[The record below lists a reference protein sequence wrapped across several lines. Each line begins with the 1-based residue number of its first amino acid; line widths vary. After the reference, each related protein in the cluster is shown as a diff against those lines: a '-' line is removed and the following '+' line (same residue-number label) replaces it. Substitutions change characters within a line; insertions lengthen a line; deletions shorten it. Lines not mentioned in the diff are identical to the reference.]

1 MVYCCSDLSHEYTP
15 LTIPLSKWL
24 TAQKEPPKDQFK
36 DEMEDVLRTMWV
48 IGSDDQHNEAF
59 VKIANKVAPLE
70 FIFIGTLSKNQHT
83 DLN

>member
-1 MVYCCSDLSHEYTP
+1 MVYCCHNLAHEYAP

-24 TAQKEPPKDQFK
+24 TAQKKPPSEQFK

-59 VKIANKVAPLE
+59 VKITNKVAPIE
-70 FIFIGTLSKNQHT
+70 FVFIGMLGENWHIE
-83 DLN
+83 